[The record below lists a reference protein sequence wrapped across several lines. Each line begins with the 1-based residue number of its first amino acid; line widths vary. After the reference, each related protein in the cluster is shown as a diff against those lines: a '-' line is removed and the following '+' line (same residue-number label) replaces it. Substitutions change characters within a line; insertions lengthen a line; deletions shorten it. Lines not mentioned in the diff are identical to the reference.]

1 MYGIMGKSVV
11 MDGYCGLLLLH
22 VGLWRDWWWWW
33 WLLCVL
39 FGLVGYCFFL
49 DGLVVVVA
57 VAVGVFG
64 GGFWVW
70 VFGGGFLVGVFWLGF
85 LIGDRD
91 GDVGM
96 DGDGYGYGYL
106 ISNTPLFTSNYGF
119 V

>member
-1 MYGIMGKSVV
+1 
-11 MDGYCGLLLLH
+11 
-22 VGLWRDWWWWW
+22 
-33 WLLCVL
+33 
-39 FGLVGYCFFL
+39 
-49 DGLVVVVA
+49 
-57 VAVGVFG
+57 
-64 GGFWVW
+64 
-70 VFGGGFLVGVFWLGF
+70 